1 MNESNCTIDGLIHS
15 IRIIKLILPIVA
27 LLSCIGA
34 ISLFLYYQ
42 FYRSFNYR
50 LILYLLLS
58 HVVHAII
65 NCLQLFYIWEVVE
78 VPSDIGSDGF
88 CLSLALMKVYCMWNV
103 ELTTAVMIV
112 EVFLMIMFSYELQNE
127 ELVLLSICFYFPM
140 IAAIIP
146 LGTNYY
152 GSDRFHSCG
161 FTILNDCDYSLT
173 EIIEDYIFGMIVAMI
188 CIVMI
193 TTAMC
198 SLVYHYVTLRFT
210 DRAPDEDDPMR
221 KQAKRKYLAAFK
233 QTLPFAMYPILSF
246 VSFVMYCIHLM
257 APTATTFDFISLI
270 VSGSVGTLSA
280 TVFFIHVYLLGSTR
294 RNVFKYHR
302 RGFKSVATIN
312 EEQRFATE
320 GSMTWTHFTRT
331 EMPPET
337 CIESQ

>member
-1 MNESNCTIDGLIHS
+1 MNEGNCTIDGLIHS
-15 IRIIKLILPIVA
+15 IRIIKLILPIVS

-34 ISLFLYYQ
+34 ISLFIYYQ

-58 HVVHAII
+58 HLVKAVI
-65 NCLQLFYIWEVVE
+65 NCLQLFYIWGVSE
-78 VPSDIGSDGF
+78 VPNDIASDSF
-88 CLSLALMKVYCMWNV
+88 CLSLALMNVYCIWNV
-103 ELTTAVMIV
+103 ELTTAVIIV
-112 EVFLMIMFSYELQNE
+112 EVFLMIVFSYELQNE

-140 IAAIIP
+140 LAAVVP
-146 LGTNYY
+146 LGPNSY
-152 GSDRFHSCG
+152 GTDRFHSCG
-161 FTILNDCDYSLT
+161 FKIHNDCDYSIT
-173 EIIEDYIFGMIVAMI
+173 EIIEDYVFGMIIAFI

-198 SLVYHYVTLRFT
+198 SLVYHYVRLRST
-210 DRAPDEDDPMR
+210 DRTPDEDDSMH

-246 VSFVMYCIHLM
+246 VSFVLYCIHLITH
-257 APTATTFDFISLI
+257 TATTFDFISLI
-270 VSGSVGTLSA
+270 VAGSVGSLSA
-280 TVFFIHVYLLGSTR
+280 AVFFIHVYLLGSTR

-302 RGFKSVATIN
+302 RGFKSVAVIN
-312 EEQRFATE
+312 EGQRFATE
-320 GSMTWTHFTRT
+320 GSMTWTNFTHT